1 MSQYY
6 IARIRYQNP
15 LPPPPFPP
23 KLVNIPTPIDP
34 YTTPEY
40 TSTLAQSQPPNI
52 DIDVEG
58 GMPLDLSI
66 IPGLFE
72 GDESGDYSLS
82 LRIRNSCTG
91 LYADPMRA
99 DLHPRDRALLK
110 TPETATTPS
119 RSHSHIAV
127 PFLRRTEYIAAE
139 KHSTPTNTGNILRGT
154 RRPSL
159 QVAQKELDHVFE
171 DPEAQQQMVEQMFK
185 DVDVD
190 WVGRKHP
197 KKRGVECVDSWEVLP
212 DRGRLGQLLLLM
224 RFQDDHI
231 SNSPVYPHL
240 QKALC
245 ILSGG

>member
-1 MSQYY
+1 M
-6 IARIRYQNP
+6 RIRSSY
-15 LPPPPFPP
+15 
-23 KLVNIPTPIDP
+23 
-34 YTTPEY
+34 
-40 TSTLAQSQPPNI
+40 
-52 DIDVEG
+52 
-58 GMPLDLSI
+58 
-66 IPGLFE
+66 
-72 GDESGDYSLS
+72 
-82 LRIRNSCTG
+82 TG

-127 PFLRRTEYIAAE
+127 PFLRRTEYIATE

-171 DPEAQQQMVEQMFK
+171 DPEAQQRMVEQMFK

-212 DRGRLGQLLLLM
+212 DRARIGQLLLLM

-231 SNSPVYPHL
+231 SNSQVYPPPPEI
-240 QKALC
+240 LC